1 MADTLTERPALRATR
16 PLATGGSGVRLHE
29 RTGLCL
35 VQVIARPGQERET
48 GRILGLDLQDK
59 PNTAKTVEAI
69 QVLCLRPRDWLIVTD
84 DPEGRAGGVAVEAR
98 ARLAGRAAAIDQ
110 SHGRVVLRLEG
121 EGARKLLQQGLNV
134 DLHPSVFPATS
145 LAQTGLAG
153 IAVMVHCTGAECFDL
168 YVARSFAA
176 SLAEWLVQHGARLA
190 QPPNA

>member
-1 MADTLTERPALRATR
+1 MADTLTDRPCLVATR
-16 PLATGGSGVRLHE
+16 PVATGGSGVRLHE
-29 RTGLCL
+29 RPGLCL

-48 GRILGLDLQDK
+48 GRILGLDLPDE
-59 PNTAKTVEAI
+59 PNATKTVGAI
-69 QVLCLRPRDWLIVTD
+69 QVLCLRPRDWLIVMD

-98 ARLAGRAAAIDQ
+98 KRLAGRAAAIDQ

-134 DLHPSVFPATS
+134 DLHRSEFPKGS

-153 IAVMVHCTGAECFDL
+153 IAVMVHAETAESFDL

-176 SLAEWLVQHGARLA
+176 SVAEWFVHHGATLEA
-190 QPPNA
+190 AA